1 MPVLQFGKQ
10 VLDGFEQTSSSD
22 GCLNM
27 KDSHD
32 NVKIFEMP
40 LASRTDLYM

>member
-1 MPVLQFGKQ
+1 MPVLQFEKQ
-10 VLDGFEQTSSSD
+10 VLDGFERTSSSD

-27 KDSHD
+27 KDSHE

-40 LASRTDLYM
+40 LASLFEMYR